1 MGRSRG
7 GLTTKI
13 HLLCDALG
21 RPLRFLLTP
30 GQAADIKSAPALI
43 AGVPGHAVM
52 ADKGYDSN
60 AFRDLISASGMK
72 VIIPSNRTRKFLIP
86 HDRVAYKERNR
97 VERCFNKLK
106 HFRHISTRFDRRDRY
121 FLSFLFL
128 ASTLL
133 WMR

>member
-43 AGVPGHAVM
+43 AGVPAHAVM

-60 AFRDLISASGMK
+60 AFRDLISASGME
-72 VIIPSNRTRKFLIP
+72 VIIPSNRTRKVLIP
-86 HDRVAYKERNR
+86 HNRAAYKERNR
-97 VERCFNKLK
+97 IERCFNKLK
-106 HFRHISTRFDRRDRY
+106 HFRRIATRYDKTA
-121 FLSFLFL
+121 LSFMAFL
-128 ASTLL
+128 NLAAIYL
-133 WMR
+133 WLK